1 MATRKKRHKPPSR
14 MRYERAHPTV
24 ALRLTTELKARLKQH
39 FEARGISA
47 ASFVKEALGAHPID
61 TVDLA
66 KVRRQEYE
74 TGYREGYEDG
84 WERHKS
90 GLDWPSD
97 LMSRRDR
104 EAGIVL
110 WKKQRAGQEP
120 MQGPRVG

>member
-14 MRYERAHPTV
+14 VRYEQAHPTV
-24 ALRLTTELKARLKQH
+24 ALRLTLELKERLKQH
-39 FEARGISA
+39 LEARGISA
-47 ASFVKEALGAHPID
+47 ATFVKEALGAHPID

-104 EAGIVL
+104 EAGIEL
-110 WKKQRAGQEP
+110 WKKQRASQEAE
-120 MQGPRVG
+120 QC